1 MDVVRHV
8 SHDKTSV
15 SGYAMSTSEFREKER
30 EENKDKRLN
39 IILMAG
45 MDLFLEQGLAEVNMK
60 DVARKAAVSRATLYR
75 YYSSKEDLALAIEHH
90 LYLDV
95 LVPKF
100 SPGILNFSGNGYEKI
115 ENYLMTFIGI
125 IEEHPEIFKLSGAM
139 DHYFNYK
146 QNPEDVA
153 RKMKTIFQDDP
164 TVEFLKSALQ
174 EGMDDGSLKPG
185 LNLRL
190 TAYTIDQTI
199 ISLGQRI
206 ASRKEE
212 MTLEFN
218 LESPERMVV
227 VFARTML
234 AGLKKDSL

>member
-1 MDVVRHV
+1 
-8 SHDKTSV
+8 
-15 SGYAMSTSEFREKER
+15 MSTNEFREKER
-30 EENKDKRLN
+30 KEIKDKRLN
-39 IILMAG
+39 TILKAG
-45 MDLFLEQGLAEVNMK
+45 MDLFLEKGLAEVNMK
-60 DVARKAAVSRATLYR
+60 DVAKKAAVSRATLYR
-75 YYSSKEDLALAIEHH
+75 YYPSKEDLALAIERH

-95 LVPKF
+95 LVPEF
-100 SPGILNFSGNGYEKI
+100 SPGILNFAGNGYEKI
-115 ENYLMTFIGI
+115 EHYLMTFVGI
-125 IEEHPEIFKLSGAM
+125 IESHPEIFKLSGAM
-139 DHYFNYK
+139 DHYFNYR
-146 QNPEDVA
+146 QRPEDVA

-185 LNLRL
+185 LELRM

-212 MTLEFN
+212 MTFEFN
-218 LESPERMVV
+218 LEFPEEMVV

-234 AGLKKDSL
+234 AGLKRE